1 MAVHRIIVYS
11 NDISSPGYI
20 ESTASS
26 TRKSKEK
33 LRVDS
38 LIPSEILENSAGMK
52 QLLEAY
58 YDIYELR

>member
-1 MAVHRIIVYS
+1 MAIKDPSFYS
-11 NDISSPGYI
+11 NDISSQGYI

-38 LIPSEILENSAGMK
+38 LIPTEIE
-52 QLLEAY
+52 
-58 YDIYELR
+58 